1 MNNKPPGKPGS
12 ASNYVRPTKTAQEL
26 LSKQDIYNN
35 LKEYKKVADIR
46 FVPIGTHIRYFSI
59 DPKTGEKQFR
69 LGGTLDKVDP
79 EGRFIKLSN
88 GTISWSV
95 QIATST
101 FYQKM
106 TEAEIRNEIK
116 KELKQEIMTEECNDG
131 DSFKKEIKNLKKEL
145 ESFKNLEKE
154 YKNLEK
160 EYNACLKENASLKS
174 QLEKIA
180 FEIKT
185 TKENKKK

>member
-160 EYNACLKENASLKS
+160 EYKACLKENASLKS